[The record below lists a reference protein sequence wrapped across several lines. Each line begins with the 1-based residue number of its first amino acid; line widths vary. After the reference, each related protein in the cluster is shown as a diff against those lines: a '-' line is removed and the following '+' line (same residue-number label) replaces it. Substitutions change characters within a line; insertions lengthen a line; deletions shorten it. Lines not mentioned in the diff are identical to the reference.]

1 MKNNQNSYIQ
11 GKLSEVEDRK
21 RELMEEI
28 RRLDKRANVLRS
40 MLHETRLPVVEP
52 CGMELEEF
60 TLRAC

>member
-11 GKLSEVEDRK
+11 GKLSEIEDRK

-28 RRLDKRANVLRS
+28 RRLDKRANMLRLV
-40 MLHETRLPVVEP
+40 LHETRLPVVEP